1 MTDFNKIPIALVG
14 FRSDGAFVK
23 ALRSGNFDVQQVDS
37 VPDPKKKGTH
47 ISVLAI
53 MGEEHTL
60 SVAEI
65 DQWMRSK
72 TVLALFAPSRAVLET
87 IHKATNTPIDIP
99 SLYVP
104 QGLPLLV
111 YMVNDFVHIA
121 PNNVPSKV
129 KIQELAQDAVRKD
142 GKLPSRGSFSVS
154 LATVE
159 PEEQA
164 IMSISYA
171 VSTVQSMK
179 LAASM
184 LDPPSGVI
192 GFKKGVLD
200 NTARISINWLAWRS
214 DGQFGVETSDPT
226 LIQKY
231 DLNWYTD
238 FYAYA
243 TGTDCRGMSSSEF
256 TSAGGVVYTV
266 AIDRGSLLRSSS
278 GAPRYLGPTSGYCGY
293 YFVDWNQTGSHA
305 ESSMKLLSYQP
316 RGLDSQIDTTYNY
329 SVDFQQDMQMFN
341 NNGNEQY
348 TFSAQYSTQFSLD
361 RFQLHELQDTTG
373 VDYSV
378 DYKDYYDHWSD
389 PGFDTNT
396 WWEPGV
402 YEEVNREGW
411 EHWIVREY
419 LPADN
424 LPINGLSVF
433 SSSVGKHTFISK
445 YETGFRAFKSNAW
458 RCSSDDDTTHF
469 QVSGVHAYSDD
480 GSNILD
486 LTWS

>member
-1 MTDFNKIPIALVG
+1 MTDFNKISIALVG

-47 ISVLAI
+47 LSVLGI

-60 SVAEI
+60 SAAEC

-72 TVLALFAPSRAVLET
+72 TVLALFTPSRSFLET

-129 KIQELAQDAVRKD
+129 KIQELAQDA
-142 GKLPSRGSFSVS
+142 
-154 LATVE
+154 
-159 PEEQA
+159 A

-171 VSTVQSMK
+171 VSAVQSMK
-179 LAASM
+179 LAVSM

-214 DGQFGVETSDPT
+214 DGQFGVETSDPS
-226 LIQKY
+226 LIQTY

-243 TGTDCRGMSSSEF
+243 TGIDCRGMSSSEF
-256 TSAGGVVYTV
+256 TNAGGVVYTV

-278 GAPRYLGPTSGYCGY
+278 GPPRYLGPTSGYCGY

-316 RGLDSQIDTTYNY
+316 RGLDSQSGTTYNY

-361 RFQLHELQDTTG
+361 RFQLHELQDATG

-389 PGFDTNT
+389 PGFNTNT

-411 EHWIVREY
+411 KHWIVREY

-469 QVSGVHAYSDD
+469 QVSGVHAYNDD